1 MKILLNHPGHI
12 LSMTMGVSPC
22 TVMYAYLY
30 VLKGEALA
38 IKEQHIMFTLCQAL
52 FCAPEMI

>member
-1 MKILLNHPGHI
+1 MAYENLLNHPGHI
-12 LSMTMGVSPC
+12 LSMIMGVSPC

-38 IKEQHIMFTLCQAL
+38 IKNNI
-52 FCAPEMI
+52 